1 MEAPGGTSDFD
12 LITTLT
18 PVTGSKAIYSHFLSK
33 LPNDVQL
40 NNIGEQFPGLP
51 GGGQESARPRYS
63 LAWHSSLTSTISN
76 ELRFG
81 FSSSTPTF
89 FNRED
94 FSEGYR
100 LALPLITTPIQNFL
114 QQGRAPRNHN
124 LIDNASWVKGNHV
137 IKFGGSARW
146 VKILNFNDGG
156 IVPQYTVGF
165 NTTIN
170 PCLWSIT
177 LQFPGWTVELPSTRR
192 RTTSWVCCWRRSAR
206 GSDIQRRQP
215 HVGIHPRS
223 RVEFVTWITTPSVF
237 MWATLG
243 EPVRTCP

>member
-1 MEAPGGTSDFD
+1 MTLSGRTLDPRIAQ
-12 LITTLT
+12 LIALT
-18 PVTGSKAIYSHFLSK
+18 PGSNNTTIGDTRNTAGFRFNTPNGSTGRNIGFRLDYDINSSNRLEGVYSHFLSK

-100 LALPLITTPIQNFL
+100 LALPLITNPIQNFL

-137 IKFGGSARW
+137 IKFGGIGA
-146 VKILNFNDGG
+146 LGQD
-156 IVPQYTVGF
+156 P
-165 NTTIN
+165 
-170 PCLWSIT
+170 
-177 LQFPGWTVELPSTRR
+177 EL
-192 RTTSWVCCWRRSAR
+192 
-206 GSDIQRRQP
+206 
-215 HVGIHPRS
+215 
-223 RVEFVTWITTPSVF
+223 
-237 MWATLG
+237 
-243 EPVRTCP
+243 